1 MSRLTCIL
9 HVYIIYAFFLW
20 PNLNP
25 TSAHYMYVNGRPT
38 KKAELN
44 FQNVI
49 GWNTPL
55 GGTKEW
61 HYSISCDASMTRFF
75 SISVY
80 IYNKMTR
87 KIISWGVNLR
97 DICWIWCKSFFFFFF
112 FFLVLRIYSTAKAGN
127 PCASSP
133 HTNAHAWKI
142 EHVVNYLDESMS
154 PLPLRVESKSVR
166 FLGMRTV

>member
-25 TSAHYMYVNGRPT
+25 TSARYMYVNGRPT

-49 GWNTPL
+49 GWNTQL

-61 HYSISCDASMTRFF
+61 HYSISCDAFDDAILF
-75 SISVY
+75 VSVY
-80 IYNKMTR
+80 IPNKMTR
-87 KIISWGVNLR
+87 KIIFGAVNLR
-97 DICWIWCKSFFFFFF
+97 DICWIWCKFFFVL

-133 HTNAHAWKI
+133 HTNAHA
-142 EHVVNYLDESMS
+142 
-154 PLPLRVESKSVR
+154 
-166 FLGMRTV
+166 